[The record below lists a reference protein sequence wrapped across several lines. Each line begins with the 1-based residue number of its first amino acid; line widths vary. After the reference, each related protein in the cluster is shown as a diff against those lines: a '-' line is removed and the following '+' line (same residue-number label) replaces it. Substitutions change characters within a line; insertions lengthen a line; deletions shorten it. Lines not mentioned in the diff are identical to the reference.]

1 MFILTSCRLEP
12 EIGFEYP
19 LSAVVNIQGCEFV
32 SVFREES
39 IEFTSNELSEPIV
52 YSDNKLTISDVSF
65 PCEIQENSPFFLSEL
80 ISDIESKQ
88 KSQGLFNG
96 IEYICE
102 IEDGKLVKLV
112 WGKITANFNN
122 LE

>member
-1 MFILTSCRLEP
+1 MFILTSCCLEP

-19 LSAVVNIQGCEFV
+19 LSAVVNIQGFEFV

-39 IEFTSNELSEPIV
+39 IEFISNELSEPIV
-52 YSDNKLTISDVSF
+52 YSDNKLIISDVSF

-80 ISDIESKQ
+80 ISVIESKQ

-102 IEDGKLVKLV
+102 IEDGKLVKLI
-112 WGKITANFNN
+112 WGRITVNFIN
-122 LE
+122 